1 MVTSGLELMDTTESI
16 IADLDWKI
24 DQELFFNKDLDDEYL
39 SMLLK
44 TREGLQADLLNGYNY
59 SEVI

>member
-1 MVTSGLELMDTTESI
+1 MVMTGLELMDTTESI
-16 IADLDWKI
+16 IADIDWKI
-24 DQELFFNKDLDDEYL
+24 DQDLFFNKDLDDEYL

>member
-1 MVTSGLELMDTTESI
+1 MVMTGLELMDTTESI
-16 IADLDWKI
+16 IADIDWKI

-39 SMLLK
+39 SVLLK
-44 TREGLQADLLNGYNY
+44 TREGLQADLLNNYHY

>member
-1 MVTSGLELMDTTESI
+1 MTGLELMDTTEAI
-16 IADLDWKI
+16 ISDIDWKI
-24 DQELFFNKDLDDEYL
+24 DQELFFKKELDDEYL

-44 TREGLQADLLNGYNY
+44 TREGLQADLLNDYHH

>member
-24 DQELFFNKDLDDEYL
+24 DQELFFTKDLDDEYL

>member
-16 IADLDWKI
+16 IADIDWKI
-24 DQELFFNKDLDDEYL
+24 DQDLFFNKDLDDEYL

>member
-1 MVTSGLELMDTTESI
+1 MDTTESI

-24 DQELFFNKDLDDEYL
+24 DQELFFTKDLDDEYL

-59 SEVI
+59 SEGP